1 MTLSQAKAQTW
12 DVIIAGSSFAA
23 MFFLRGLPENL
34 RVLVVEKGT
43 IQPHADQLKNNIL
56 VEEDIPVDN
65 RSGYLKRWKAH
76 TLFGGNSNCWWA
88 CTPRF
93 HPNDFRLN
101 SLYGVGVDWPLSY
114 DKLEPLYGEVER
126 VMEISGGG
134 SDHILPRSTPFPY
147 PPHAPSRTD
156 VALQAHSRNWF
167 AQPTARSNGGRRAQ
181 CCVNGICDLCPV
193 DAKFSIPNSVDQFA
207 REGVSLLLDTEV
219 RAVDLAASAAR
230 GVLVRDATGAE
241 HLLKSDLVA
250 LGTNAVWNAGILLR
264 SGLHSAALGRYLHE
278 QVAVTVLL
286 DLGAGQRNYY
296 GGTSITGHGYDLYDG
311 AHRADY
317 GAVLMENHNAPAA
330 LRGEQGRWTERLRLK
345 LIAEDLPVADN
356 RVVLRDGEV
365 VTEWDGHTG
374 YGLKA
379 LDAAVAKLPEILP
392 FDIEGQIVSP
402 RLVSE
407 DHIQGTHRMGV
418 DPADSVVDPELK
430 CHGVRNLLA
439 LGAGA
444 FPTGPAA
451 NPTLTLSAL
460 SLRAGRAV

>member
-1 MTLSQAKAQTW
+1 M
-12 DVIIAGSSFAA
+12 IIAGSSFAA

-34 RVLVVEKGT
+34 RVLVVEKGG
-43 IQPHADQLKNNIL
+43 IQLHADQLKNNIR
-56 VEEDIPVDN
+56 VDEDIAVDN
-65 RSGYLKRWKAH
+65 RSGYRKRWKAH

-93 HPNDFRLN
+93 HPNDFKLN
-101 SLYGVGVDWPLSY
+101 SLYGVGVDWPLFY
-114 DKLEPLYGEVER
+114 DDLEPLYGEVEQ
-126 VMEISGGG
+126 VMEIAGGG
-134 SDHILPRSTPFPY
+134 SDHILPRSTPFPF

-156 VALQAHSRNWF
+156 VALQAHSTNWF

-193 DAKFSIPNSVDQFA
+193 DAKFSVPNSVDLFA
-207 REGVSLLLDTEV
+207 RDGVSLLLGAEV
-219 RAVDLAASAAR
+219 RAVDVAGAVAQ

-241 HLLKSDLVA
+241 HLLIGDLIA
-250 LGTNAVWNAGILLR
+250 LGTNAIWNAGILLR
-264 SGLHSAALGRYLHE
+264 SGLQSKVLGRYLHE

-286 DLGAGQRNYY
+286 DLGAGQKNYY

-311 AHRADY
+311 AHRAEY

-330 LRGEQGRWTERLRLK
+330 IRSEAGRWMERLRLK

-356 RVVLRDGEV
+356 RVVLRDDQV
-365 VTEWDGHTG
+365 ITEWGGHTD
-374 YGLKA
+374 YAFKA
-379 LDAAVAKLPEILP
+379 LDAAVAKLPEVLP
-392 FDIEGQIVSP
+392 FDIEGQSVSA
-402 RLVSE
+402 RLISE

-418 DPADSVVDPELK
+418 DPARSVIDTELK
-430 CHGVRNLLA
+430 CHEVRNLLA